1 MKRLATLLLAAAAFA
16 IPASAPAI
24 GQEIGFSASEPL
36 QLPHDTFFGA
46 VAGVATNSKG
56 HVFVYSRTGTP
67 VATLGGARPF
77 MRAGSVLNE
86 FDETGKY
93 VRSVGKNLYG
103 ALAAAAV
110 RVDRNDNVWIVDT
123 YSGMVIKFDPQLRI
137 LMMLGRKPESVDVP
151 ALPNTGRA
159 AQGAPAASGMPQDL
173 FEMPTDVAF
182 DNDGNIFVADGTGNA
197 RIAKFDRNGVFVKS
211 WGSRGA
217 GNEQFAA
224 ARSVAVDASGN
235 VYVADRGNNRIQ
247 VFDNNGAYKSSITT
261 AGNPQA
267 LCISPGAHQYLY
279 ASNSNPVNDID
290 AGGEIYKLELSG
302 TVVGKFGRAG
312 RQLKEFNAVNAID
325 CRSANTL
332 LVGEMGN
339 WRVQKLNL
347 TN

>member
-1 MKRLATLLLAAAAFA
+1 MKRLATLLLAAAAA
-16 IPASAPAI
+16 LAVPAAA
-24 GQEIGFSASEPL
+24 QEIGFTASDTL
-36 QLPHDTFFGA
+36 QLPADTFFGA

-67 VATLGGARPF
+67 VVTLGGARYF
-77 MRAGSVLNE
+77 ARGGSVLTE
-86 FDETGKY
+86 FDENGKY
-93 VRSVGKNLYG
+93 VRSIGKNLYG

-110 RVDRNDNVWIVDT
+110 RVDRNDNVWIVDA

-151 ALPNTGRA
+151 AAANNGRA
-159 AQGAPAASGMPQDL
+159 PAGAAPASGMQSDL
-173 FEMPTDVAF
+173 FENPTDVAW
-182 DNDGNIFVADGTGNA
+182 DSNGNIFVADGTGNA
-197 RIAKFDRNGVFVKS
+197 RVAKFDRDGVFVKS
-211 WGSRGA
+211 WGSRGS
-217 GNEQFAA
+217 GNDQFST
-224 ARSVAVDASGN
+224 ARSIAVDAAGN

-302 TVVGKFGRAG
+302 TVVGRFGKAG
-312 RQLKEFNAVNAID
+312 RQMKEFDGVNAID
-325 CRSANTL
+325 CRTPNQL
-332 LVGEMGN
+332 YVGEMGN
-339 WRVQKLNL
+339 WRVQKLAL
-347 TN
+347 Q

>member
-1 MKRLATLLLAAAAFA
+1 MKRLAILLLAAAASLA
-16 IPASAPAI
+16 VPAVA
-24 GQEIGFSASEPL
+24 QEIGFTASDTL
-36 QLPHDTFFGA
+36 QLPRDTFFGA

-67 VATLGGARPF
+67 VATLGGARTF
-77 MRAGSVLNE
+77 IRGGSVLTE
-86 FDETGKY
+86 FDENGKS

-110 RVDRNDNVWIVDT
+110 RVDRNDNVWIVDA

-151 ALPNTGRA
+151 ATPNTGRA
-159 AQGAPAASGMPQDL
+159 AAGAPPASGMQSDL
-173 FEMPTDVAF
+173 FEGPTDVAW
-182 DNDGNIFVADGTGNA
+182 DSSGNIFVADGTGNA

-211 WGSRGA
+211 WGSRGS
-217 GNEQFAA
+217 GNDQFST
-224 ARSVAVDASGN
+224 ARSIAVDAAGN

-267 LCISPGAHQYLY
+267 ICISSGAHPYLY

-290 AGGEIYKLELSG
+290 AGGEIYRLELNG

-312 RQLKEFNAVNAID
+312 RQMKEFNAVNAID
-325 CRSANTL
+325 CRTPNQLYVA
-332 LVGEMGN
+332 EMGN
-339 WRVQKLNL
+339 WRVQKITLQ
-347 TN
+347 

>member
-1 MKRLATLLLAAAAFA
+1 MKCLATLAFAAAALA
-16 IPASAPAI
+16 APAFA
-24 GQEIGFSASEPL
+24 QDIGFTASQPL
-36 QLPHDTFFGA
+36 QLPRDTFFGA

-77 MRAGSVLNE
+77 VRGGSVLNE
-86 FDETGKY
+86 FDENGKY
-93 VRSVGKNLYG
+93 IRSVGKNLYS

-123 YSGMVIKFDPQLRI
+123 YSSTVIKFDPQLRI

-151 ALPNTGRA
+151 AQPNTGRA
-159 AQGAPAASGMPQDL
+159 PQGAPPASGMPQDL

-197 RIAKFDRNGVFVKS
+197 RVAKFDRNGVFVKS
-211 WGSRGA
+211 WGSRGG
-217 GNEQFAA
+217 GNDQFAT
-224 ARSVAVDASGN
+224 ARSIAVDSSGN

-267 LCISPGAHQYLY
+267 ICISPGAHQYLY

-290 AGGEIYKLELSG
+290 KDGEIYKLELSG

-325 CRSANTL
+325 CRSANQL

>member
-1 MKRLATLLLAAAAFA
+1 MKRFATLLLAAAAVLA
-16 IPASAPAI
+16 VPAAA
-24 GQEIGFSASEPL
+24 QEIGFSASQSL
-36 QLPHDTFFGA
+36 QLPRDTFFGA

-67 VATLGGARPF
+67 VVTLGGARYF
-77 MRAGSVLNE
+77 ARAGSVLTE

-110 RVDRNDNVWIVDT
+110 RVDRNDNVWIVDA

-137 LMMLGRKPESVDVP
+137 VMMLGRKPESVDVP
-151 ALPNTGRA
+151 AAANAGRA
-159 AQGAPAASGMPQDL
+159 PAGAPTASGMQSDL
-173 FEMPTDVAF
+173 FEGPTDVAW

-197 RIAKFDRNGVFVKS
+197 RVAKFDRNGVFVKS

-217 GNEQFAA
+217 GNDQFST
-224 ARSVAVDASGN
+224 ARSIAVDAAGN

-247 VFDNNGAYKSSITT
+247 VFDNNGTYKSSITT

-267 LCISPGAHQYLY
+267 ICISPGAHQYLY

-290 AGGEIYKLELSG
+290 AGGEIYRLELNG
-302 TVVGKFGRAG
+302 TVVGRFGRAG
-312 RQLKEFNAVNAID
+312 RVMKEFNGVNAID
-325 CRSANTL
+325 CRTANQL
-332 LVGEMGN
+332 YVAEMGN

-347 TN
+347 Q

>member
-1 MKRLATLLLAAAAFA
+1 MKRLATLALAAAALA
-16 IPASAPAI
+16 APALA
-24 GQEIGFSASEPL
+24 QDIGFTASEPL
-36 QLPHDTFFGA
+36 QLPRDTFFGA

-67 VATLGGARPF
+67 VTTLGGARTF
-77 MRAGSVLNE
+77 ARGGSVLTE
-86 FDETGKY
+86 FDQTGKY
-93 VRSVGKNLYG
+93 VRSIGKNLYS

-110 RVDRNDNVWIVDT
+110 RVDRNDNVWIVDS
-123 YSGMVIKFDPQLRI
+123 YSGTVIKFDPQLRI
-137 LMMLGRKPESVDVP
+137 LMMLGRKPEAVEVP
-151 ALPNTGRA
+151 AQPNKGRA
-159 AQGAPAASGMPQDL
+159 PQGAPPASGMPQDL
-173 FEMPTDVAF
+173 FEMPADVAF

-197 RIAKFDRNGVFVKS
+197 RVAKFDRNGVFVKS
-211 WGSRGA
+211 WGSRGS
-217 GNEQFAA
+217 GNDQFATVH
-224 ARSVAVDASGN
+224 SIAVDSSGN

-247 VFDNNGAYKSSITT
+247 VFDNNGTYKSSITT

-267 LCISPGAHQYLY
+267 ICISPGAHQYLF

-290 AGGEIYKLELSG
+290 KDGEIYKLELSG

>member
-1 MKRLATLLLAAAAFA
+1 MKRFATLLLAAAAVLA
-16 IPASAPAI
+16 APAAA
-24 GQEIGFSASEPL
+24 QEIGFTASQSL
-36 QLPHDTFFGA
+36 QLPRDTFFGA

-67 VATLGGARPF
+67 VVTLGGARYF
-77 MRAGSVLNE
+77 ARGGSILTE

-110 RVDRNDNVWIVDT
+110 RVDRNDNVWIVDA

-137 LMMLGRKPESVDVP
+137 VMMLGRKPESVDVP
-151 ALPNTGRA
+151 ASANTGRA
-159 AQGAPAASGMPQDL
+159 PAGAPAASGMQSDL
-173 FEMPTDVAF
+173 FEGPTDVAW

-197 RIAKFDRNGVFVKS
+197 RVAKFDRNGVFVKS

-217 GNEQFAA
+217 GNDQFST
-224 ARSVAVDASGN
+224 ARSIAVDATGN

-247 VFDNNGAYKSSITT
+247 VFDNNGTYKSSITT

-267 LCISPGAHQYLY
+267 ICISPGAHPYLY

-290 AGGEIYKLELSG
+290 TGGEIYKLELNG
-302 TVVGKFGRAG
+302 TVVGRFGRGG
-312 RQLKEFNAVNAID
+312 RVMKEFNGVNAID
-325 CRSANTL
+325 CRTANQL
-332 LVGEMGN
+332 YVAEMGN

-347 TN
+347 Q